1 MPTDMKDLIAETFLA
16 AAREKN
22 VDKITVKDLV
32 TACGISRQTFYY
44 HFQDIT
50 DVIEWSVRRE
60 TQRALERTLAEN
72 DPQKAV
78 HIFVSNIAD
87 NLGIIRRLL
96 HSQRR
101 EQMENMLIHAFRS
114 YLEALILHK
123 APGIRL
129 TYTDFQLM
137 LNFFTYGIV
146 GLLLESEKNGTF
158 DAEQATRD
166 ICRLISGRPSLL
178 PQEQA

>member
-16 AAREKN
+16 AVKEKN

-60 TQRALERTLAEN
+60 TQIALERTLKES

-78 HIFVSNIAD
+78 YIFVSNIAD
-87 NLGIIRRLL
+87 NLSIIRRLL

-101 EQMENMLIHAFRS
+101 EQMENMLIHAFRN

-123 APGIRL
+123 APGIQL

-137 LNFFTYGIV
+137 LNFFAYGIV
-146 GLLLESEKNGTF
+146 GLLLESEKNGTL
-158 DAEQATRD
+158 DAEQASRD